1 MIDNKLKEIYMNW
14 ENKFDKDEWYFQTE
28 FDKILNNMTSQQAFD
43 YIPNVVATI
52 IELEV
57 SSLLWETIYFLIALY
72 EHADT
77 TEIHPFLKEKWLEL
91 DKHIADY
98 KDSYET
104 PFQELKRGL
113 RIK

>member
-14 ENKFDKDEWYFQTE
+14 ENKFDKDEWYFQSE

-52 IELEV
+52 LELEV
-57 SSLLWETIYFLIALY
+57 SSLLWKTIYFLVALY
-72 EHADT
+72 KHADT
-77 TEIHPFLKEKWLEL
+77 TEIHPFLKEMWMDL
-91 DKHIADY
+91 DKHVADY

-104 PFQELKRGL
+104 PFQELKREL